1 MAVLNT
7 KDTTA
12 DPEAVAYTVI
22 ERHSIDYIPEAER
35 HGRVRDLASFWFG
48 ANTVYSTFATAA
60 LMVATG
66 FPFVWSL
73 VAMVLGTVLGT
84 FVAAFH
90 AAQGP
95 KLGLPQMIQ
104 SRAQFGYVGAVLPML
119 IAEVAY
125 IVFFAAGPSL
135 GGIVA
140 NSIFGWNIDAM
151 VAILTIASAAV
162 ALFGYD
168 TSHLV
173 GKWLA
178 LACVIIFGIFTVLLG
193 THSGLVHP
201 AHVQWSGH
209 GFSLGMFLAIVSLSF
224 TFQAGYGP
232 YVADYARYLPSKSSM
247 VGTGLATSLGI
258 GVSALWMFVLGAYLT
273 DVGHFNTNVTGLFFQ
288 VTGSVGGWFSDIA
301 GVVLLLVFILQ
312 GSVNMYAG
320 MNTGL
325 SIVDSFRPGRMP
337 RSSRLERFI
346 TLIPITGVM
355 MWASYA
361 YAGSFLGTFEKA
373 LSVLLVLLVPWSAV
387 NLTDFYLIRRGQYRR
402 VDMFD
407 PHGPYGM
414 VNWRGMLAFVVAFGI
429 ELPFANLGFWD
440 GPLSKHWFDTGDM
453 SWLVGLIVGSALYA
467 ALCWGMREQS
477 AASDSFELPEE
488 PVVQGKLA

>member
-1 MAVLNT
+1 MEVLNT
-7 KDTTA
+7 KGTTG
-12 DPEAVAYTVI
+12 DPEAAAYTVI

-66 FPFVWSL
+66 FPFLWSL

-140 NSIFGWNIDAM
+140 NSIFGWDTNLL
-151 VAILTIASAAV
+151 VAILTLAAAAV

-168 TSHLV
+168 VSHLV
-173 GKWLA
+173 GRWLA

-193 THSGLVHP
+193 THSGLSHP
-201 AHVQWSGH
+201 NHVQWGGH
-209 GFSLGMFLAIVSLSF
+209 GFSLGLFLAIVSLSF

-247 VGTGLATSLGI
+247 VGTGLSTSLGI
-258 GVSALWMFVLGAYLT
+258 GLSALWMFVLGAYLT
-273 DVGHFNTNVTGLFFQ
+273 YVGHFDTNTTGLFFQ
-288 VTGSVGGWFSDIA
+288 ITDSVGRWFSYLS
-301 GVVLLLVFILQ
+301 GVILLLVIILQ
-312 GSVNMYAG
+312 GSVNMYAA

-325 SIVDSFRPGRMP
+325 SIVASFRPG
-337 RSSRLERFI
+337 
-346 TLIPITGVM
+346 
-355 MWASYA
+355 
-361 YAGSFLGTFEKA
+361 K
-373 LSVLLVLLVPWSAV
+373 
-387 NLTDFYLIRRGQYRR
+387 
-402 VDMFD
+402 
-407 PHGPYGM
+407 
-414 VNWRGMLAFVVAFGI
+414 
-429 ELPFANLGFWD
+429 
-440 GPLSKHWFDTGDM
+440 
-453 SWLVGLIVGSALYA
+453 
-467 ALCWGMREQS
+467 
-477 AASDSFELPEE
+477 
-488 PVVQGKLA
+488 